1 VLGIL
6 GSPAVPFLMTARVF
20 RTVFAKKRFRAQ
32 AVASLPLVFALN
44 AIWAFAEA
52 RGHLELVAGR

>member
-1 VLGIL
+1 
-6 GSPAVPFLMTARVF
+6 MTARVF

-44 AIWAFAEA
+44 AVWAFAEA